1 MGNEFKKKTLSILI
15 VACTQL
21 LTAWGAAEKPNLVFI
36 LADDFGFGEFYTKM
50 KMFAGIPR

>member
-1 MGNEFKKKTLSILI
+1 VGNEFKKKTLSILI

-36 LADDFGFGEFYTKM
+36 LADGFGEFYTKM

>member
-1 MGNEFKKKTLSILI
+1 VGNEFKKKTLSILI